1 MIIYSVL
8 SLYKI
13 MSLKLIPKIEIL
25 FITSNDTI
33 AYPVVRLLNRVT
45 TQVKIATMHQSQW
58 NSREYRLLKYY
69 WSLYLKPF
77 NQIESKNP
85 TQKSH
90 LKDCLTSKQVVSED
104 ISANS
109 DFSEVYF
116 VVQSIADT
124 IRYQNK
130 ERLLQLL
137 KTKTTNPSHTYVYR
151 N

>member
-85 TQKSH
+85 T
-90 LKDCLTSKQVVSED
+90 
-104 ISANS
+104 
-109 DFSEVYF
+109 
-116 VVQSIADT
+116 
-124 IRYQNK
+124 
-130 ERLLQLL
+130 
-137 KTKTTNPSHTYVYR
+137 
-151 N
+151 